1 MRIMKNQMAAVALL
15 AALAVPS
22 AAVAQQAYATIDLNM
37 RAGPGPQF
45 PIVSVIRAE
54 EGVTIYGCTES
65 GSWCDVSWGQERGWA
80 YAEYLAFDV
89 AGSPAVVTQV
99 APDSAPSVVTYQ
111 TTTYWD
117 EHYRD
122 RPFYSER
129 QRYVAVSNGSSG
141 AAVGA
146 AGGAVTGAVVGGPV
160 GAVIGGVA
168 GAAIGASIDPP
179 ARVESYVVNEP
190 VEPVLLEGEVVLG
203 ARLPQVVA
211 LQPIPDYQ
219 YQYAIVN
226 GQRVLV
232 DPRTRT
238 VVHIYR

>member
-1 MRIMKNQMAAVALL
+1 MKMKYQIAAGALL
-15 AALAVPS
+15 AALAIPG
-22 AAVAQQAYATIDLNM
+22 AAAAQQAYATIDLNM
-37 RAGPGPQF
+37 RAGPGPGF
-45 PIVSVIRAE
+45 PVVAVIRAD
-54 EGVTIYGCTES
+54 EGVTIYGCVTS
-65 GSWCDVSWGQERGWA
+65 GTWCDVSWGADRGWA
-80 YAEYLAFDV
+80 YAQYLAYNV
-89 AGSPAVVTQV
+89 AGGPAIVTQV
-99 APDSAPSVVTYQ
+99 APPSAPPVVTYQ

-129 QRYVAVSNGSSG
+129 QRFVVASSGPSG

-168 GAAIGASIDPP
+168 GAAIGATIEPP
-179 ARVESYVVNEP
+179 AQVQTYIVQGP
-190 VEPVLLEGEVVLG
+190 AEPVLLEGEIVVG

-211 LQPIPDYQ
+211 VHPIPGYE
-219 YQYAIVN
+219 YHYAFVN

-232 DPRTRT
+232 DPQTRA
-238 VVHIYR
+238 VVYIYR